1 MKKIEN
7 GIYEHI
13 QEGLKFKCI
22 KGSDVY
28 TIKVWDEKFN
38 RYVKCGTGTSIA
50 SCKNDKL
57 LFRKIIKGRK

>member
-50 SCKNDKL
+50 SCKRMINYYLEK
-57 LFRKIIKGRK
+57 